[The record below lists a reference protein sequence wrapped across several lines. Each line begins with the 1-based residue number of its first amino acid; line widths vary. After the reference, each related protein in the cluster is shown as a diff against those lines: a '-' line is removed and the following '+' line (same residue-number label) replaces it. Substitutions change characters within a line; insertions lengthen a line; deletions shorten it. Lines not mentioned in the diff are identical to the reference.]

1 MPKFFQ
7 DAANADAIAQILDHY
22 ERFPDLYKEQVI
34 GSQITDY
41 SQLAGKHWSCAFGKI
56 ILLGKDQDWLRLT
69 GRIDAGEDKAG
80 LQIRDGVLALSAYD
94 DASKYLSLSFDK
106 LKMIA
111 TLSDSPAAFLLLPT
125 VLAFEKAQEIVD
137 NKSNL

>member
-7 DAANADAIAQILDHY
+7 DSANADAIAQIIDHY
-22 ERFPDLYKEQVI
+22 EMFPDLYKEQVI

-41 SQLAGKHWSCAFGKI
+41 SRLADKHWSCAFGKI
-56 ILLGKDQDWLRLT
+56 ILLEKDKEWSVFARYFDER
-69 GRIDAGEDKAG
+69 EDKSE
-80 LQIRDGVLALSAYD
+80 LQIRDGVLALAAYD

-111 TLSDSPAAFLLLPT
+111 ILSDSPAAFLLLPT

-137 NKSNL
+137 N

>member
-7 DAANADAIAQILDHY
+7 DTANADAITQIIDHY

-34 GSQITDY
+34 GSQIADY
-41 SQLAGKHWSCAFGKI
+41 SRLAGKHWSCAFGKI
-56 ILLGKDQDWLRLT
+56 ILLEKDKEWSVFARYFDER
-69 GRIDAGEDKAG
+69 EDKAG
-80 LQIRDGVLALSAYD
+80 LQIRDGVLALAAYD

-111 TLSDSPAAFLLLPT
+111 ILSDSPAAFLLLPT

-137 NKSNL
+137 N